1 MLSFRP
7 LMILPLILAAAPVHA
22 QSQPECSCTN
32 LESLQQEYQNAIYLE
47 KSYRD
52 MAKAMKD
59 WEATAFKTANSQTP
73 PLNVGATSRA
83 MVARAAKEL
92 FFVPFPQVDG
102 FFGPM
107 SVEMT
112 EGTCDI
118 DPALVTKMEE
128 GAPCSG
134 AAEAEVLNAVRQ
146 QLVCEKLGAK
156 AYWNRLG
163 SAFAL
168 EKADNYKTKAADLK
182 TQIGLA
188 LDKAEI
194 TVSGDWPYTT
204 SMPGMEM
211 SYHFTFAS
219 KDINRA
225 SSKGDKWDFSA
236 TGETSHVMTGA
247 NFDGLGCTGSGE
259 ITHEF
264 TVKMKTDGLTF
275 GLVFDG
281 KLGGG
286 EHVVS
291 CAGTAIP
298 MPGAEGSGW
307 GQFNTPSM
315 PLAMGDTALP
325 SGWTGALVPMS
336 GGVLGMMSGMTV
348 TGEATTTL
356 TVSCPMP

>member
-1 MLSFRP
+1 MRP
-7 LMILPLILAAAPVHA
+7 LRRFLGALLILVAAPVHA
-22 QSQPECSCTN
+22 QSQPECSCTD
-32 LESLQQEYQNAIYLE
+32 LEGLQQDYQNTVYLE

-52 MAKAMKD
+52 LAKSMKD
-59 WEATAFKTANSQTP
+59 WEANAFKTANIQTP
-73 PLNVGATSRA
+73 PMNVPATSRA
-83 MVARAAKEL
+83 MVDRAAKEY

-102 FFGPM
+102 YFGPM

-112 EGTCDI
+112 PKTCDI

-146 QLVCEKLGAK
+146 QLVCEKMGAK
-156 AYWNRLG
+156 AYWDRPG

-168 EKADNYKTKAADLK
+168 EKAENYKTKAADLK

-194 TVSGDWPYTT
+194 TVSGDWLYTM

-211 SYHFTFAS
+211 TYHFQFES
-219 KDINRA
+219 KDINR
-225 SSKGDKWDFSA
+225 SSSTGETWDFSA
-236 TGETSHVMTGA
+236 TGETRHELTGT
-247 NFDGLGCTGSGE
+247 NFDGLSCTGSGAVV
-259 ITHEF
+259 HQF
-264 TVKMKTDGLTF
+264 NVKLKTDGLTF

-286 EHVVS
+286 EHVVT
-291 CAGTAIP
+291 CAGTAVP

-307 GQFNTPSM
+307 GQFNTPTM
-315 PLAMGDTALP
+315 PLDTGETALP
-325 SGWTGALVPMS
+325 SGWTEALAPMS
-336 GGVLGMMSGMTV
+336 GVLGMMAGIDV
-348 TGEATTTL
+348 TGEPKTSL
-356 TVSCPMP
+356 NVSCPMP